1 MTRVNPQFDTPK
13 GLARVAASGAAWTTA
28 QTILN
33 KVATLIAMYII
44 ALQLSPDEFGM
55 AVLTLSIVSFLV
67 VLPPLAVSD
76 LMILD
81 QIDISERARFGQRL
95 ALRVGVLTTIA
106 IVALSPIIASLYSK
120 YSFGVL
126 AGLIM
131 VVSLRPT
138 SEAFAV
144 GPLSRLR
151 VGSRYRAIAI
161 IDGTAQFLA
170 TLIMVSLA
178 FLGAGALS
186 LVLPQVIAVA
196 VRAICYRLALRRD
209 KRNSQ
214 DQDAIRSGT
223 GMNGLTFRHLLALGS
238 AQYIHNIMF
247 SLPVLVLGYFASD
260 IETGYYGF
268 AFQFA
273 SQANGVISCQLGIVL
288 QPLFGKLK
296 DDLAR
301 QSSAFLRSVKA
312 ISAIIVP
319 VTLLQAALAQPLF
332 ALLFKPEW
340 QPAYKIFVALSIV
353 EAFSF
358 AVAPTLALLKA
369 QEKFRTFFFW
379 QITQFIVS
387 LVAFSFAAIYVG
399 GFGVAVVGAIVW
411 GISLSIAVWL
421 GTREVGGTLWSA
433 ITLLM
438 APWATALPLAGVAWL
453 GWQLLEPF
461 GKWGMGI
468 SLFLVGPIILV
479 LSIFAT
485 RISQPQTYA
494 EFAPIVWRIVRVRL
508 DPLKAKSA
516 KRETSE

>member
-1 MTRVNPQFDTPK
+1 M
-13 GLARVAASGAAWTTA
+13 
-28 QTILN
+28 
-33 KVATLIAMYII
+33 
-44 ALQLSPDEFGM
+44 
-55 AVLTLSIVSFLV
+55 
-67 VLPPLAVSD
+67 
-76 LMILD
+76 
-81 QIDISERARFGQRL
+81 
-95 ALRVGVLTTIA
+95 
-106 IVALSPIIASLYSK
+106 
-120 YSFGVL
+120 
-126 AGLIM
+126 
-131 VVSLRPT
+131 
-138 SEAFAV
+138 
-144 GPLSRLR
+144 
-151 VGSRYRAIAI
+151 
-161 IDGTAQFLA
+161 
-170 TLIMVSLA
+170 
-178 FLGAGALS
+178 
-186 LVLPQVIAVA
+186 
-196 VRAICYRLALRRD
+196 
-209 KRNSQ
+209 
-214 DQDAIRSGT
+214 
-223 GMNGLTFRHLLALGS
+223 
-238 AQYIHNIMF
+238 
-247 SLPVLVLGYFASD
+247 
-260 IETGYYGF
+260 
-268 AFQFA
+268 
-273 SQANGVISCQLGIVL
+273 ISCQLGIVL

-296 DDLAR
+296 DNLAR
-301 QSSAFLRSVKA
+301 QTSAFLRSVKA

-353 EAFSF
+353 EAF
-358 AVAPTLALLKA
+358 LLRLRRRSL
-369 QEKFRTFFFW
+369 FSRPRRNFPRFFW

-399 GFGVAVVGAIVW
+399 GFGVAVGGAIVW
-411 GISLSIAVWL
+411 GISLPIAVWL